1 MMNPYFT
8 YHTYFSFLHNNEFMN
23 IEEYYQFFLSEKH
36 LIGKIIIFQYDND
49 PKQTAMQ

>member
-1 MMNPYFT
+1 
-8 YHTYFSFLHNNEFMN
+8 MN
-23 IEEYYQFFLSEKH
+23 IEEYYQFFFFLSEKH

>member
-1 MMNPYFT
+1 
-8 YHTYFSFLHNNEFMN
+8 MN
-23 IEEYYQFFLSEKH
+23 IEEYYQFVFLSEKH